1 MLAFGILKINK
12 LWNYHIQGARDLA
25 KAPTLIE
32 LVQRS
37 TSNTET
43 VKDKEVVE
51 SGRAERN
58 RGQREQVKKRKLEVH
73 ECPKNDIVV
82 EETDKEN
89 QAEKNLKKV
98 KSVSNPPP
106 PGLQLQ
112 LLVL

>member
-1 MLAFGILKINK
+1 M
-12 LWNYHIQGARDLA
+12 
-25 KAPTLIE
+25 
-32 LVQRS
+32 
-37 TSNTET
+37 
-43 VKDKEVVE
+43 VE

-98 KSVSNPPP
+98 KSVSKPPP
-106 PGLQLQ
+106 PGASIAIAGAVAAKAEFNSLSLPFSLQYLWQ
-112 LLVL
+112 QNLPR